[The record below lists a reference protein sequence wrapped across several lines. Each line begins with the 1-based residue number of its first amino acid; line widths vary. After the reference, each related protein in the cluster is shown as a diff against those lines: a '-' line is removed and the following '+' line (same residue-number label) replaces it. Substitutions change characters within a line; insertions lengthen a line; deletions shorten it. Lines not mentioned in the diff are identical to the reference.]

1 LILSLSGAAVESG
14 YVLVAFLTI
23 MNGYLRGRLT
33 DDEDAVELLTT
44 VRETAQVGKRLGVQR
59 LTCTALAS

>member
-33 DDEDAVELLTT
+33 DDEGAAGLLTT
-44 VRETAQVGKRLGVQR
+44 ACETAQQPGYKSAGRLYAGAR
-59 LTCTALAS
+59 